1 MPVDLGFK
9 TAYVILGVPEDASDD
24 DIRRAR
30 RRRAFA
36 FHPDRHGKLS
46 EAARTIREE
55 KFKQSEAAYSKLQGA
70 NRKQYDEFLREVRAN
85 RAAPPPRPPPSP
97 QPDVGNR
104 SSVSNAAA
112 PRRGS
117 GSETAGQ
124 RRRGKGRQSLS
135 WVSLVGLFI
144 LCLWGFSLVPSS
156 PGRKT
161 TNLQETVVPTDRAKQ
176 TEAGPAQVAVRSPR
190 WFERRSGA
198 PPDEIDRAAK
208 IYNIPAELIRAVIA
222 VGSEGDTSAVSN
234 RGAIGLMQ
242 LMPETAAKMYVED
255 PIDPAQNI
263 MGGDAV
269 SPAARER
276 VRRRHG
282 AGPGGLQR
290 RP

>member
-1 MPVDLGFK
+1 
-9 TAYVILGVPEDASDD
+9 
-24 DIRRAR
+24 
-30 RRRAFA
+30 
-36 FHPDRHGKLS
+36 
-46 EAARTIREE
+46 
-55 KFKQSEAAYSKLQGA
+55 
-70 NRKQYDEFLREVRAN
+70 
-85 RAAPPPRPPPSP
+85 
-97 QPDVGNR
+97 
-104 SSVSNAAA
+104 
-112 PRRGS
+112 
-117 GSETAGQ
+117 
-124 RRRGKGRQSLS
+124 
-135 WVSLVGLFI
+135 
-144 LCLWGFSLVPSS
+144 
-156 PGRKT
+156 
-161 TNLQETVVPTDRAKQ
+161 
-176 TEAGPAQVAVRSPR
+176 VAVRSPR